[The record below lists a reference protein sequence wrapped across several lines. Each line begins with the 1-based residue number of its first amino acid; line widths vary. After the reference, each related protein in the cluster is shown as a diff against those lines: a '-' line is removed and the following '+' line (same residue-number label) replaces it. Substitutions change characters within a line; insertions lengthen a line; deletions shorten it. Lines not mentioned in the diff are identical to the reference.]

1 MQVHEL
7 LKTEIEKRDPEW
19 EKSFLA
25 ALIETPISVL
35 SPDPQEGPDHWPY
48 LFATTEGEGD
58 DTLRGV
64 VDWLSTRG
72 IGLAINPT
80 KAMPDYVMTYGM
92 IWNFRER
99 GTFFTDLPQSKA
111 GRFQIKPGQK
121 LWTGAPSEAY
131 LPRYVRSVL
140 KQFLND
146 QGVFA
151 PKVLMVNFTAGE
163 DAPTDGLSG
172 YDLCFSIES
181 LKSPPVHEHTNIAEA
196 LGWFLPTHYS
206 VSLISE
212 KTVPGF
218 VAL

>member
-1 MQVHEL
+1 MQEL
-7 LKTEIEKRDPEW
+7 LKTEVQKRDAAW
-19 EKSFLA
+19 EQTFLA
-25 ALIETPISVL
+25 SLLEAPLSVL
-35 SPDPQEGPDHWPY
+35 SPDPREGPDHWPY
-48 LFATTEGEGD
+48 LFASTDGAGD
-58 DTLRGV
+58 DNIRGIA
-64 VDWLSTRG
+64 DWLSTRG

-80 KAMPDYVMTYGM
+80 KSMPDFVMTYGM

-99 GTFFTDLPQSKA
+99 GEFITELPEAKA
-111 GRFQIKPGQK
+111 GRFDIKPGQK
-121 LWTGAPSEAY
+121 LWTGVPSEAY
-131 LPRYVRSVL
+131 LPKYVRAIL

-163 DAPTDGLSG
+163 DAPTEGLAG
-172 YDLCFSIES
+172 YDLCFSVES
-181 LKSPPVHEHTNIAEA
+181 LKSPPTHEHANIAEA